1 MIKRKNIIKVN
12 FKGGIVYVDQLRLII
27 DIIKNYKRI
36 KIYLGNRQNLYLIP
50 SNKYV
55 DELLFSLSQNNIKY
69 FTDVENYPNIVSSYV
84 AIDLKGTTSWI
95 NESILNDVLDT
106 FDYQPK
112 LKINIID
119 INQNLA
125 LPFNCDL
132 CFVASSYHNFWYFLI
147 KNPLQNKFY
156 FWNKLIYSTDLGA
169 LAKEVED
176 YIIDKHDYDIENIQK
191 YVNEKFKYIFIEK
204 HEELKF
210 QKVSNNYNRINPNG
224 DNSWIE
230 LCNFDS
236 ENSINFFESI
246 VEECIKR
253 KINKIYFTTWRTI
266 IIKNIREEDLI
277 DWKIVLGKNGF
288 NIEHLSSEIY
298 WKYEDFD
305 TSAEKLKSYLI
316 KELYKNGVKN
326 SGIIYGIYTN
336 DNFNFTANISI
347 KIKYPFPFLPFFKYY
362 DIYYSENLN
371 SGKENLV
378 FISREYLK
386 NNLINTIKYL
396 SKKYYE
402 DLEKFYHN
410 NNQTNH
416 NSKKIKHYWVPGKI
430 YVCKDCNTVYDP
442 EVGDIY
448 NNIKP
453 GTSFD
458 DLPDDYS
465 CYICS
470 APKENFEIRL
480 KTLEKFEE

>member
-27 DIIKNYKRI
+27 DIIKNYNGI

-95 NESILNDVLDT
+95 NESIFNDVLDT

-119 INQNLA
+119 INQNLVS
-125 LPFNCDL
+125 PFDCDL
-132 CFVASSYHNFWYFLI
+132 CFVASIHQNFWYFLI
-147 KNPLQNKFY
+147 KNPVQNKFNC
-156 FWNKLIYSTDLGA
+156 WDRLIYSTDLGA
-169 LAKEVED
+169 IAKETEN
-176 YIIDKHDYDIENIQK
+176 YIFDKQVYDIENIQK
-191 YVNEKFKYIFIEK
+191 YINEKFKYIFVEK
-204 HEELKF
+204 HDELKF
-210 QKVSNNYNRINPNG
+210 QKVFKYYNRINPDG

-236 ENSINFFESI
+236 ENSINFIESI

-266 IIKNIREEDLI
+266 IIKNIKEEDLI
-277 DWKIVLGKNGF
+277 DWKILIGKNGF
-288 NIEHLSSEIY
+288 NIDLSSEIY
-298 WKYEDFD
+298 WKYEDFN

-316 KELYKNGVKN
+316 KELYKNGIKN

-336 DNFNFTANISI
+336 DDFNLTANISI
-347 KIKYPFPFLPFFKYY
+347 KIKYPFYLFPFFKYY
-362 DIYYSENLN
+362 DIYYSENFN
-371 SGKENLV
+371 PIKENLV

-386 NNLINTIKYL
+386 SNLINTVKYL
-396 SKKYYE
+396 YKKFYE
-402 DLEKFYHN
+402 DLEKFQHH

-416 NSKKIKHYWVPGKI
+416 NLKKVKHYWMPGKI
-430 YVCKDCNTVYDP
+430 YVCKECNTVYDP
-442 EVGDIY
+442 EIGDIF
-448 NNIKP
+448 NNVNP
-453 GTSFD
+453 GTPFE
-458 DLPDDYS
+458 DLPDTYS

-470 APKENFEIRL
+470 SPKENFEIRL
-480 KTLEKFEE
+480 KTIERYEE